1 MAQSLSYFDAPR
13 NSIDKIIDKYFLKE
27 FKKKKSVCEINHKSS
42 TYLFFCGVGGFVWDN
57 FLLAF

>member
-27 FKKKKSVCEINHKSS
+27 LKKKKKKKKCLCDKS
-42 TYLFFCGVGGFVWDN
+42 
-57 FLLAF
+57 